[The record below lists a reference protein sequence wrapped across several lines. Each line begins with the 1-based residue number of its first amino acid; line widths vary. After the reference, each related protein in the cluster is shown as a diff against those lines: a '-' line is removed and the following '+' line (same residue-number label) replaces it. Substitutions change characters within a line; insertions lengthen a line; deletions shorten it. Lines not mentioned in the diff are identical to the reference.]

1 MTLFSCVLPFQILKL
16 THLQV
21 LDECL
26 RAISGFKG
34 MEDLWNEKIVDC
46 PFTSDCVKIK
56 TISSAPSYVSASSSI
71 IIEEPEMHGSSNK
84 LWCRT
89 IDCHMSLILQHTS
102 AMVGEDNN
110 LFAQSF
116 CDFSC

>member
-1 MTLFSCVLPFQILKL
+1 MGLPFHFVIL

-34 MEDLWNEKIVDC
+34 MEDLWNDKVLDS

-56 TISSAPSYVSASSSI
+56 TISSAPSYVSERPSV
-71 IIEEPEMHGSSNK
+71 IIEEPETHRSGSR
-84 LWCRT
+84 LWCIT
-89 IDCHMSLILQHTS
+89 IDSHMSLILQHTS
-102 AMVGEDNN
+102 AMVGEDN
-110 LFAQSF
+110 
-116 CDFSC
+116 